1 MSSYSRQSVLPPTDI
16 MKQKTANDIM
26 KAKRFVELRKKK
38 MKQILTPPPPPPIKQ
53 VKALP
58 FSRNKPPPQ
67 TTTQTTIHTTDE
79 RTTLNGM
86 SFDCDDVILHSSS
99 TMSSLGGPPVPPS
112 SKQLPRRSPELP
124 SVQIRN
130 HFSRTSQ
137 SYEDTLT
144 ENGSVCG
151 GRSIGSSN
159 SRPGETGRNKLQR
172 AIAERREKALEVC
185 GHHDD
190 DDNDDENK
198 NTQNNSGPFPA
209 SKKDLRSIYQQ
220 YLDGQV
226 EKESV
231 MRTGGQWTHG
241 YRSRRYQEHEKQFI
255 QQQ

>member
-1 MSSYSRQSVLPPTDI
+1 

-38 MKQILTPPPPPPIKQ
+38 MKQILVTPPPPIKQ

-58 FSRNKPPPQ
+58 FSRNKPPQLQ
-67 TTTQTTIHTTDE
+67 THAAEAPEPHTTIHTTE
-79 RTTLNGM
+79 TRTKLNDM
-86 SFDCDDVILHSSS
+86 SFDCDDVILQSSS
-99 TMSSLGGPPVPPS
+99 TMSSLGGPPKPPPAE
-112 SKQLPRRSPELP
+112 QLPRKAPELP

-130 HFSRTSQ
+130 HFARTSQ
-137 SYEDTLT
+137 SYEDMLT

-172 AIAERREKALEVC
+172 AIAERREKASEVC
-185 GHHDD
+185 GH
-190 DDNDDENK
+190 NEEDDENN
-198 NTQNNSGPFPA
+198 NTQNSGPFPA

-231 MRTGGQWTHG
+231 MRTGDQWTQG
-241 YRSRRYQEHEKQFI
+241 YRSRRYQEHEKHFI
-255 QQQ
+255 QDRQ